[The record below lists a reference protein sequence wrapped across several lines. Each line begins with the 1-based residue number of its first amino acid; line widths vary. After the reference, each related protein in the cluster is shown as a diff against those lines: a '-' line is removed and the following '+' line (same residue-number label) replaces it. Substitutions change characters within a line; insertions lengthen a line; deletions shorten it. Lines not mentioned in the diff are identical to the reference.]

1 MSSVALHILS
11 TYKINLFSHITYTL
25 CYRYI
30 NFTVMIDKNIKR
42 FCEVIF
48 EIKTINKELDK
59 EREDFYY
66 GGYSFEE
73 CNEYKIKELVDLQNE
88 LKGLLKEILV
98 V

>member
-1 MSSVALHILS
+1 
-11 TYKINLFSHITYTL
+11 
-25 CYRYI
+25 
-30 NFTVMIDKNIKR
+30 MIDKNIKR

-59 EREDFYY
+59 EREDFYD

-73 CNEYKIKELVDLQNE
+73 CNSTKINELVDLQNE